1 MDNKRHDEIV
11 AMIENLI
18 KSGKL
23 KAGERLPSERYLAET
38 FKVSR
43 NTVREA
49 IKALAEK
56 AVVVSRRGA
65 GTYVAEGALSC
76 MIDGV
81 TRRHLR
87 LQEVFE
93 LRKILEPQIAG
104 LAAQR
109 ITDETISALEQLVL
123 QQKRALD
130 TGADQVELD
139 ERFHRLIVG
148 ACGNSVLVDVY
159 ETLHDVLAE
168 SRIRELQTRE
178 RNKRS
183 LESHRKLIRALKK
196 RTPDEA
202 AEIMRQHMLQVE
214 RNLENLTNQNT

>member
-1 MDNKRHDEIV
+1 MDKKIHDEV
-11 AMIENLI
+11 VTMIENLI
-18 KSGKL
+18 KNGKL
-23 KAGERLPSERYLAET
+23 KAGERLPSERYLAEE

-65 GTYVAEGALSC
+65 GTYIAEGALSC

-87 LQEVFE
+87 LLEVFE

-109 ITDETISALEQLVL
+109 ISDETLAALEKVVQ
-123 QQKRALD
+123 QQKKALD
-130 TGADQVELD
+130 TGKDQVELD
-139 ERFHRLIVG
+139 ERFHSLIVG
-148 ACGNSVLVDVY
+148 ASGNSVLIDVY

-168 SRIRELQTRE
+168 SRIRELQTQE
-178 RNKRS
+178 RNTRS
-183 LESHRKLIRALKK
+183 LESHRKLIRALKQRSPEK
-196 RTPDEA
+196 A
-202 AEIMRQHMLQVE
+202 SEIMRQHMLQVE
-214 RNLENLTNQNT
+214 KNLEHLMNQNT